1 MITTETTTNTTIDQ
15 LAGRRVL
22 ILGMA
27 RQGLAM
33 ARFCAAVGAHV
44 VVSDLRPADQLQDEL
59 HQLADLTLEMVLGA
73 HPFSLLEQCDLVS
86 VSGSVPL
93 DSSFVQEARAR
104 KLPLT
109 NDSREFIRRCRA
121 KTTLGITG
129 SAGKTT
135 TTSLVGD
142 MGKLSGQTT
151 WVGGNIG
158 RPLLPVVHNIDE
170 NDLVIQELSSFQLDL
185 WDASP
190 HIAGVLNVTPNH
202 LDRHKTMA
210 RYTAA
215 KANILRFQT
224 DSDVA
229 ILSADDPGSAGLAP
243 LAAGSI
249 IWFGL
254 DQAVDRGTTIR
265 NNHVVWR
272 DGEREMSIL
281 PIDQI
286 PLPGHHNLLNVLAA
300 SALASAAGI
309 EAGVQREAIR
319 RFKGVPHRLEAVRE
333 INRVRYINDS
343 IATAPERA
351 LAALASFS
359 EPLVLL
365 AGGRDKN
372 MVWDNWAKIVA
383 ERVDVIILF
392 GALSAAL
399 REKLAAA
406 GRTAR
411 VFKAED
417 LAAAVALAH
426 DKGHPGSIVLLSPGG
441 TSYDS
446 YKDFEERGQ
455 HFRDLVLSL

>member
-1 MITTETTTNTTIDQ
+1 MITTETTTTTSIDT
-15 LAGRRVL
+15 LANRRVL
-22 ILGMA
+22 ILGLA

-33 ARFCAAVGAHV
+33 ARYCAAVGARV

-59 HQLADLTLEMVLGA
+59 QQLAGLNVETVLGA
-73 HPFSLLEQCDLVS
+73 HPLSLLDRCDLIS

-121 KTTLGITG
+121 KTTMGITG

-142 MGKLSGQTT
+142 MGKLSGRTT

-158 RPLLPVVHNIDE
+158 RPLLPEVNHIGE
-170 NDLVIQELSSFQLDL
+170 TDLVIQELSSFQLDL
-185 WDASP
+185 WDSSP
-190 HIAGVLNVTPNH
+190 HIAGVLNITPNH

-210 RYTAA
+210 QYTAA
-215 KANILRFQT
+215 KANILRFQIKG
-224 DSDVA
+224 DVA
-229 ILSADDPGSAGLAP
+229 VLSADDPGAAGLAP
-243 LAAGSI
+243 LAAGSVV
-249 IWFGL
+249 WFGV
-254 DQAVDRGTTIR
+254 DHSVDRGTAVR
-265 NNHVVWR
+265 NNRVVWR
-272 DGEREMSIL
+272 DGQREVSIL
-281 PIDQI
+281 PFDQI

-300 SALASAAGI
+300 AALASAAGI
-309 EAGVQREAIR
+309 EAAVQGEAIR

-333 INRVRYINDS
+333 INRVRFINDS

-365 AGGRDKN
+365 AGGRDKK
-372 MVWDNWAKIVA
+372 MVWDDWAKIVA

-411 VFKAED
+411 VYKAED
-417 LAAAVALAH
+417 LAGAVTLAH
-426 DKGHPGSIVLLSPGG
+426 DKAHPGSIVLLSPGG

-446 YKDFEERGQ
+446 YKDFETRGQ
-455 HFRDLVLSL
+455 HFRDLVLDL